1 MNPLT
6 REEMEL
12 VSETEKYAAS
22 ILHALNSVTIFKI
35 GDFLVARH
43 NDSKKELVT
52 NSYGAV
58 KKYQVVFVD
67 RLGIPYIKEL
77 SKTGVPAGAIIPSL
91 SFSTYGR
98 GVMTS
103 RYLFEVDP
111 EYIDSIILDDQENY
125 NATEALKIKSDAFKD
140 IAKHNK
146 AAKIGQTE
154 PEIVAY
160 VNTLKVGS
168 VIWRSYNTSWIVT
181 HIDTIPKQ
189 FMKKIFSYTT
199 PFIKV
204 QTNKG
209 LEVEVALQDFKNKSI
224 YKDRP
229 RTYKELKDPK

>member
-1 MNPLT
+1 MD
-6 REEMEL
+6 L
-12 VSETEKYAAS
+12 VAETEKYAAS
-22 ILHALNSVTIFKI
+22 ILHALQSVTIFKV
-35 GDFLVARH
+35 GDFLVSRT
-43 NDSKKELVT
+43 NDAKKELVT

-77 SKTGVPAGAIIPSL
+77 NKAGKPAGAIIPSI
-91 SFSTYGR
+91 SFQPYGR
-98 GVMTS
+98 GIVTS
-103 RYLFEVDP
+103 RYFFEVDP
-111 EYIDSIILDDQENY
+111 EYTDSIILDDQDGY
-125 NATEALKIKSDAFKD
+125 NATEVLKAKSDAFKD

-146 AAKIGQTE
+146 AVKVGQSE
-154 PEIVAY
+154 PEVVAF

-181 HIDTIPKQ
+181 HIEPIPKQ
-189 FMKKIFSYTT
+189 FMKKALSNTT

-204 QTNKG
+204 QNNKG
-209 LEVEVALQDFKNKSI
+209 MELEIALQDFKNKSI